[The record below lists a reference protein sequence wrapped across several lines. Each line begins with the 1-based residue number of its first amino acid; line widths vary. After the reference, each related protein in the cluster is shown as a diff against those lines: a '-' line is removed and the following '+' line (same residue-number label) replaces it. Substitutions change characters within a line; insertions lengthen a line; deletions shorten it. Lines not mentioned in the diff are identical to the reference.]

1 MVKRLQVDDSIVKTL
16 SIATIKNLIDG
27 VVELITN
34 SDDSYKRIEESG
46 KNVSGK
52 IEIYV
57 NREKG
62 GICKKFI
69 IKDYAEGMTKEELE
83 KALVFAGKTK
93 TGKSIRGLFGRGLKE
108 TIIAL
113 GEGEISTIKKHK
125 LTKTRLWLDS
135 ATQFAQYDDE
145 SLLFSEDTDQ
155 DDGTTIS
162 IKITN
167 DKIKI
172 PTCKK
177 FTEQL
182 TSHFALRDINSSQ
195 SRDIVLRFEELKN
208 KLTDQK
214 KIRFSNPEGKK
225 VIIIEKSLPG
235 FGDKV
240 IITIYESNHA
250 LDSSR
255 FNPFGLA
262 GILIKTGGAILDN
275 QLFRFEN
282 DPEARYFYGE
292 AVCEELEDRLRKG
305 ETGILDPNRGGLEWK
320 HDYSKSLSKIIEEV
334 LEPLILKK
342 KEELKEEDPKKE
354 VKESTKKI
362 LRKLCNLLNGL
373 AKEEL
378 EDVLDYPIVEP
389 EPDITKLLIT
399 PSAANIPENIPRT
412 FTIYSPAEIVKNEG
426 QEVQIMSDNM
436 NIRPLSSIVKL
447 EKHNKFPEKLWYRYF
462 KVVGSIEGTEATLT
476 VNLGKETAF
485 AKVKVAPFK
494 KKKKGKLSGRKGGFI
509 SEVIPN
515 NLLDPPQRVAYKNG
529 IITVYVNFPSVSK
542 FIKNNFEN
550 VEKPEARLLLA
561 ELVGEAFC
569 RELAR
574 KGLESG
580 DYTNV
585 PGGEIDSF
593 NIAVNELQKKYLHKI
608 QEILFARK
616 FW

>member
-1 MVKRLQVDDSIVKTL
+1 
-16 SIATIKNLIDG
+16 
-27 VVELITN
+27 
-34 SDDSYKRIEESG
+34 
-46 KNVSGK
+46 
-52 IEIYV
+52 
-57 NREKG
+57 
-62 GICKKFI
+62 
-69 IKDYAEGMTKEELE
+69 
-83 KALVFAGKTK
+83 
-93 TGKSIRGLFGRGLKE
+93 
-108 TIIAL
+108 
-113 GEGEISTIKKHK
+113 
-125 LTKTRLWLDS
+125 
-135 ATQFAQYDDE
+135 
-145 SLLFSEDTDQ
+145 
-155 DDGTTIS
+155 
-162 IKITN
+162 
-167 DKIKI
+167 
-172 PTCKK
+172 
-177 FTEQL
+177 
-182 TSHFALRDINSSQ
+182 
-195 SRDIVLRFEELKN
+195 
-208 KLTDQK
+208 
-214 KIRFSNPEGKK
+214 
-225 VIIIEKSLPG
+225 LPG
-235 FGDKV
+235 FGDKI

-250 LDSSR
+250 LDSPR
-255 FNPFGLA
+255 VNPCGLA

-292 AVCEELEDRLRKG
+292 AVCEELEDRLRRG

-342 KEELKEEDPKKE
+342 KEELRDEDPKKE

-389 EPDITKLLIT
+389 EPDITKLLIM

-412 FTIYSPAEIVKNEG
+412 FTIYSPAEMVKNEG
-426 QEVQIMSDNM
+426 QEAQIMSDNI
-436 NIRPLSSIVKL
+436 NIRPLSSTAKL
-447 EKHNKFPEKLWYRYF
+447 EKHNKFPVKLWYRYF
-462 KVVGSIEGTEATLT
+462 KVIGSIEGTEGTLT

-494 KKKKGKLSGRKGGFI
+494 KRKKGKLSGRKGGFI
-509 SEVIPN
+509 SEVKPN
-515 NLLDPPQRVAYKNG
+515 NLVDPPQRVAYKNG

-580 DYTNV
+580 DYTSV

-593 NIAVNELQKKYLHKI
+593 NTAVNELQKKYLHKI
-608 QEILFARK
+608 QEILFSWK
-616 FW
+616 FS

>member
-1 MVKRLQVDDSIVKTL
+1 M
-16 SIATIKNLIDG
+16 
-27 VVELITN
+27 
-34 SDDSYKRIEESG
+34 
-46 KNVSGK
+46 
-52 IEIYV
+52 
-57 NREKG
+57 
-62 GICKKFI
+62 
-69 IKDYAEGMTKEELE
+69 
-83 KALVFAGKTK
+83 
-93 TGKSIRGLFGRGLKE
+93 
-108 TIIAL
+108 
-113 GEGEISTIKKHK
+113 
-125 LTKTRLWLDS
+125 
-135 ATQFAQYDDE
+135 
-145 SLLFSEDTDQ
+145 
-155 DDGTTIS
+155 
-162 IKITN
+162 
-167 DKIKI
+167 
-172 PTCKK
+172 
-177 FTEQL
+177 
-182 TSHFALRDINSSQ
+182 
-195 SRDIVLRFEELKN
+195 
-208 KLTDQK
+208 
-214 KIRFSNPEGKK
+214 
-225 VIIIEKSLPG
+225 PG

-240 IITIYESNHA
+240 ILTIYESNHA
-250 LDSSR
+250 LDSPR

-262 GILIKTGGAILDN
+262 GVLIKTGGAILDN

-305 ETGILDPNRGGLEWK
+305 ETGILDPNRGGLERK

-389 EPDITKLLIT
+389 EPDITKLLIM

-426 QEVQIMSDNM
+426 QEVQIMSDNI

-462 KVVGSIEGTEATLT
+462 KVIGSIEGTEGTLT

-494 KKKKGKLSGRKGGFI
+494 KRKKGKLIGRKGGFI

-515 NLLDPPQRVAYKNG
+515 NLVDPPQRVAYKNG

-580 DYTNV
+580 DYANV

-593 NIAVNELQKKYLHKI
+593 NIAVNELQKKYLYKI
-608 QEILFARK
+608 QEILFAWK
-616 FW
+616 FS

>member
-1 MVKRLQVDDSIVKTL
+1 MVKRLQIDDSIVKTL

-27 VVELITN
+27 VVELVTN

-46 KNVSGK
+46 NDVSGI

-83 KALVFAGKTK
+83 KALIFAGKTK

-113 GEGEISTIKKHK
+113 GEGEIATIKKNK

-135 ATQFAQYDDE
+135 TTQIAQYDDE
-145 SLLFSEDTDQ
+145 SLLYSEDTNQ

-172 PTCKK
+172 PTCEK

-195 SRDIVLRFEELKN
+195 SRDIILKFEELKN
-208 KLTDQK
+208 KITDQK

-225 VIIIEKSLPG
+225 VITIDKSLPG
-235 FGDKV
+235 FGEKAV
-240 IITIYESNHA
+240 ITIYESNHA
-250 LDSSR
+250 LDSPR

-282 DPEARYFYGE
+282 DPEALYFYGE
-292 AVCEELEDRLRKG
+292 TVCEELEDRLRKG
-305 ETGILDPNRGGLEWK
+305 ETGILDPNRCGLEWK

-389 EPDITKLLIT
+389 EPDITKLLIM
-399 PSAANIPENIPRT
+399 PSRANIPENIPRI
-412 FTIYSPAEIVKNEG
+412 FSIYSPAEIVKNEG
-426 QEVQIMSDNM
+426 QEVQIMSDNI
-436 NIRPLSSIVKL
+436 NIRPLSSMVKL
-447 EKHNKFPEKLWYRYF
+447 EKHNKYPEKLWYRYF
-462 KVVGSIEGTEATLT
+462 KVVGSIEGTEGTLT
-476 VNLGKETAF
+476 INLGKETAF
-485 AKVKVAPFK
+485 SKVKVAPFK
-494 KKKKGKLSGRKGGFI
+494 KRKKGELSGRKGGFI

-515 NLLDPPQRVAYKNG
+515 NLVDPPQRVAYKNG
-529 IITVYVNFPSVSK
+529 IITIYVNFPSVSK
-542 FIKNNFEN
+542 FIKNNFED

-593 NIAVNELQKKYLHKI
+593 NTAVNEIQKKYLHKI
-608 QEILFARK
+608 QEMLFAWK
-616 FW
+616 FS

>member
-1 MVKRLQVDDSIVKTL
+1 MVKDLPIDSRIVEQMSK
-16 SIATIKNLIDG
+16 ATIKNLIDG
-27 VVELITN
+27 IVELVTN
-34 SDDSYKRIEESG
+34 SDDSYKRLEG
-46 KNVSGK
+46 KGQNVSGK
-52 IEIYV
+52 IEIHV
-57 NREKG
+57 IRQKH
-62 GICKKFI
+62 GICKNLTVTDF
-69 IKDYAEGMTKEELE
+69 AEGMSREELE
-83 KALVFAGKTK
+83 DAIVFAGETK
-93 TGKSIRGLFGRGLKE
+93 LGTSIRGLFGRGLKE
-108 TIIAL
+108 TIMAL
-113 GEGEISTIKKHK
+113 GEGEVANIKKHK
-125 LTKTRLWLDS
+125 LTKTKLWLDS
-135 ATQFAQYDDE
+135 TTQRAKYDDE
-145 SLLFSEDTDQ
+145 SLLYSEDTNQ
-155 DDGTTIS
+155 EDGTTIS

-172 PTCKK
+172 PTCEK

-195 SRDIVLRFEELKN
+195 NRDIILRFEELKN
-208 KLTDQK
+208 KLIDQK
-214 KIRFSNPEGKK
+214 KIRFSNPERKK
-225 VIIIEKSLPG
+225 ASTIEKGLPG
-235 FGDKV
+235 FGDKI

-250 LDSSR
+250 LDSPR

-262 GILIKTGGAILDN
+262 GILIKAGGAILDN

-292 AVCEELEDRLRKG
+292 AVCEKLEDRLRKG

-342 KEELKEEDPKKE
+342 KEELKEEGPKKE

-389 EPDITKLLIT
+389 EPDINKLLIT
-399 PSAANIPENIPRT
+399 PSPANIPENIPRT

-426 QEVQIMSDNM
+426 QEAQIMSDNI

-462 KVVGSIEGTEATLT
+462 KVVGSIEGTEGTLT

-494 KKKKGKLSGRKGGFI
+494 KRKKGKLSGRKGGFI
-509 SEVIPN
+509 SEVKPN
-515 NLLDPPQRVAYKNG
+515 NLPDPPQRVAYKNG

-542 FIKNNFEN
+542 FIKNNFDN

-580 DYTNV
+580 DYTSV

-593 NIAVNELQKKYLHKI
+593 NTAVNELQKKYLHKI
-608 QEILFARK
+608 QEILFTWK
-616 FW
+616 FS

>member
-46 KNVSGK
+46 DNVSGR

-62 GICKKFI
+62 GICKNFI

-113 GEGEISTIKKHK
+113 GEGEITTIKKHK

-172 PTCKK
+172 PACKK

-195 SRDIVLRFEELKN
+195 SRDITLRFEELKN

-214 KIRFSNPEGKK
+214 KIKFSNPEGKK
-225 VIIIEKSLPG
+225 VITIEKRLPG

-240 IITIYESNHA
+240 ILTIYESNHA
-250 LDSSR
+250 LDSPR

-262 GILIKTGGAILDN
+262 GILINTGGAILDN

-389 EPDITKLLIT
+389 EPDITKLLVM

-426 QEVQIMSDNM
+426 QEVQIMSDNI
-436 NIRPLSSIVKL
+436 NIRPLSSMVKL

-462 KVVGSIEGTEATLT
+462 KVIGSIEGTEGTLT

-494 KKKKGKLSGRKGGFI
+494 KRKKGKLSGRKGGFI
-509 SEVIPN
+509 SEIKPN
-515 NLLDPPQRVAYKNG
+515 NLVDPPQRVAYKNG

-542 FIKNNFEN
+542 FVKNNFEN

-593 NIAVNELQKKYLHKI
+593 NTAVNEIQKKYLHKI
-608 QEILFARK
+608 QEILFAWK
-616 FW
+616 FS

>member
-16 SIATIKNLIDG
+16 SIATIKNLIAG
-27 VVELITN
+27 VVELVTN

-46 KNVSGK
+46 NNVSGR

-69 IKDYAEGMTKEELE
+69 VKDYAEGMTKEELE
-83 KALVFAGKTK
+83 KALIFAGKTK
-93 TGKSIRGLFGRGLKE
+93 IGKSIRGLFGMGLKE

-113 GEGEISTIKKHK
+113 GEGEIATIKKHK

-135 ATQFAQYDDE
+135 TTQIAQYDDE
-145 SLLFSEDTDQ
+145 SLLYSEDTNQ
-155 DDGTTIS
+155 EDGTTIS

-172 PTCKK
+172 PTCEK

-182 TSHFALRDINSSQ
+182 TTHFALRDINSSQ
-195 SRDIVLRFEELKN
+195 SRDVILRFEELKN

-214 KIRFSNPEGKK
+214 KIRFSNPEGVKA
-225 VIIIEKSLPG
+225 ITIEKSLPG
-235 FGDKV
+235 FGDKI
-240 IITIYESNHA
+240 IITIYEGNHA
-250 LDSSR
+250 LDSPR
-255 FNPFGLA
+255 FNPSGLA

-282 DPEARYFYGE
+282 EPEALYFYGE
-292 AVCEELEDRLRKG
+292 VVCEELEGRLRKG
-305 ETGILDPNRGGLEWK
+305 ETGILDLNRGGLDWK
-320 HDYSKSLSKIIEEV
+320 HDYSKSLLKIIEEV

-373 AKEEL
+373 AKDEL

-389 EPDITKLLIT
+389 EPDITKLLNI
-399 PSAANIPENIPRT
+399 PSGANIPENIPRI

-426 QEVQIMSDNM
+426 QEAQIMSDNI
-436 NIRPLSSIVKL
+436 NIRPLSTIVKL

-462 KVVGSIEGTEATLT
+462 KVVGSIEGTEGTLT

-494 KKKKGKLSGRKGGFI
+494 KRKKGKLSGRKGGFI
-509 SEVIPN
+509 SEVKPN
-515 NLLDPPQRVAYKNG
+515 NLPDPPQRVAYKNG

-574 KGLESG
+574 QGMEIQKYLGF
-580 DYTNV
+580 
-585 PGGEIDSF
+585 PGGEIDAF
-593 NIAVNELQKKYLHKI
+593 NAAVNELQKKYLHKI

>member
-16 SIATIKNLIDG
+16 SIATIKNLIAG
-27 VVELITN
+27 VVELVTN

-46 KNVSGK
+46 NNVSGR

-83 KALVFAGKTK
+83 KALIFAGKTK
-93 TGKSIRGLFGRGLKE
+93 IGKSIRGLFGRGLKE

-113 GEGEISTIKKHK
+113 GEGEIITIKKHK

-145 SLLFSEDTDQ
+145 SLLYSEDTNQ

-172 PTCKK
+172 PTCEK

-182 TSHFALRDINSSQ
+182 TTHFALRDINSSQ
-195 SRDIVLRFEELKN
+195 SRDVILRFEELKN

-214 KIRFSNPEGKK
+214 KIRFSNPERVKT
-225 VIIIEKSLPG
+225 ITIEKSLPG

-240 IITIYESNHA
+240 IITIYESTHA
-250 LDSSR
+250 LDSPR
-255 FNPFGLA
+255 FNPSGLA

-282 DPEARYFYGE
+282 EPEALYFYGE
-292 AVCEELEDRLRKG
+292 VVCEELEDRLKKG

-334 LEPLILKK
+334 LEPFILKK

-389 EPDITKLLIT
+389 EPDITKLLII
-399 PSAANIPENIPRT
+399 PSGANIPENIPRL

-426 QEVQIMSDNM
+426 QEAQIMSDNI

-447 EKHNKFPEKLWYRYF
+447 EKHNKYPEKLWYRYF
-462 KVVGSIEGTEATLT
+462 KVVGSIEGTEGILT

-494 KKKKGKLSGRKGGFI
+494 KRKKGKLSGRKGGFI
-509 SEVIPN
+509 SEVKPN
-515 NLLDPPQRVAYKNG
+515 NLVDPPQRVAYKNG

-542 FIKNNFEN
+542 FIKNNFED

-574 KGLESG
+574 QGMEIQKYLGF
-580 DYTNV
+580 
-585 PGGEIDSF
+585 PGGEIDAF
-593 NIAVNELQKKYLHKI
+593 NAAVNELQKKYLHKI
-608 QEILFARK
+608 QEILFAWK
-616 FW
+616 FS

>member
-1 MVKRLQVDDSIVKTL
+1 MVKRLQIDDSIVKTL
-16 SIATIKNLIDG
+16 SIATIKNLVDG
-27 VVELITN
+27 VVELVTN

-46 KNVSGK
+46 NNVSGK

-69 IKDYAEGMTKEELE
+69 IKDYAEGMTGEELE
-83 KALVFAGKTK
+83 KALIFAGKTK

-113 GEGEISTIKKHK
+113 GEGEITTIKKHK

-145 SLLFSEDTDQ
+145 SLLYSEDTDQ

-172 PTCKK
+172 PTCEK
-177 FTEQL
+177 FKEQL

-195 SRDIVLRFEELKN
+195 SRNIILRFEELKN

-225 VIIIEKSLPG
+225 VTTIEKKLPG

-250 LDSSR
+250 LDPPR

-342 KEELKEEDPKKE
+342 KEELKDEDPKKE

-378 EDVLDYPIVEP
+378 EDVLDYPIIEP
-389 EPDITKLLIT
+389 EPDITKLLII
-399 PSAANIPENIPRT
+399 PSLANIPENIPRT

-426 QEVQIMSDNM
+426 QEVQIMSDNI

-447 EKHNKFPEKLWYRYF
+447 EKHNKYPEKLWYRYF
-462 KVVGSIEGTEATLT
+462 KVVGSIEGTEGILT

-485 AKVKVAPFK
+485 AKVKVAPLK
-494 KKKKGKLSGRKGGFI
+494 KRKKGKLSGRKGGFI
-509 SEVIPN
+509 SEVKPN
-515 NLLDPPQRVAYKNG
+515 NLSDPPQRVAYKNG

-580 DYTNV
+580 DYTSV

-608 QEILFARK
+608 QEILFSWK
-616 FW
+616 FS

>member
-1 MVKRLQVDDSIVKTL
+1 MVKRLQIDDSIVKTL
-16 SIATIKNLIDG
+16 SMVSIKNLIDG
-27 VVELITN
+27 IVELVTN

-46 KNVSGK
+46 NNVSGK

-83 KALVFAGKTK
+83 KALIFAGKTK
-93 TGKSIRGLFGRGLKE
+93 IGKSIRGLFGRGLKE

-113 GEGEISTIKKHK
+113 GEGEITTIKKHK

-145 SLLFSEDTDQ
+145 SLLYSEGTNQ

-195 SRDIVLRFEELKN
+195 KRDIVLRFEELKN

-214 KIRFSNPEGKK
+214 KIKFSNLERKK
-225 VIIIEKSLPG
+225 VITVEKSLPG

-240 IITIYESNHA
+240 IITIYESIYA
-250 LDSSR
+250 LESPR
-255 FNPFGLA
+255 FNPSGLA

-292 AVCEELEDRLRKG
+292 AVCEELEDRLRRG

-334 LEPLILKK
+334 LEPFILKK

-362 LRKLCNLLNGL
+362 LKKLCNLLNGL

-389 EPDITKLLIT
+389 EPDITKLLIM
-399 PSAANIPENIPRT
+399 PSVANIPENIPRT
-412 FTIYSPAEIVKNEG
+412 FTIYSPAEMVKNEG
-426 QEVQIMSDNM
+426 QEAQIMSDNI
-436 NIRPLSSIVKL
+436 NIRSLSSMVKL

-462 KVVGSIEGTEATLT
+462 KVVGSIEGTEGTIT

-485 AKVKVAPFK
+485 TKVKVAPLK
-494 KKKKGKLSGRKGGFI
+494 KRKKGKLCGRKGGFI
-509 SEVIPN
+509 SEVKPN
-515 NLLDPPQRVAYKNG
+515 SLVDPPQRVAYKNG

-574 KGLESG
+574 QGMEIQKYLGF
-580 DYTNV
+580 
-585 PGGEIDSF
+585 PGGEIDAF
-593 NIAVNELQKKYLHKI
+593 NAAVNELQKKYLHKI
-608 QEILFARK
+608 QEILFAWM
-616 FW
+616 FS